1 MASYS
6 EQGAADD
13 RAISLV
19 SKASSEL
26 REIEG
31 LIEDGSRR
39 AADAVRQGAGL
50 AGRDRVADQ
59 VSEQI
64 KFLVIDLTFVADDYV
79 RCIDAL
85 LSQAGKADS
94 RLGEVSSRFT
104 AASPT
109 LQRIV
114 EQTADIDG
122 VIEPLRESMTSI
134 RESVEKMLG
143 AGRRLTSRHGTPA
156 G

>member
-1 MASYS
+1 MANYS

-13 RAISLV
+13 RAISLI

-26 REIEG
+26 KEIEG

-85 LSQAGKADS
+85 LSQADKTDS
-94 RLGEVSSRFT
+94 GSERLAICLLPPHRPCNGLLS
-104 AASPT
+104 
-109 LQRIV
+109 
-114 EQTADIDG
+114 G
-122 VIEPLRESMTSI
+122 H
-134 RESVEKMLG
+134 
-143 AGRRLTSRHGTPA
+143 LTSTVSLSRYA
-156 G
+156 NQ

>member
-39 AADAVRQGAGL
+39 AADAARQGAGL

-79 RCIDAL
+79 QCIDTL
-85 LSQAGKADS
+85 LSQDGKDDS
-94 RLGEVSSRFT
+94 RLGEVSSRF
-104 AASPT
+104 AGASPT
-109 LQRIV
+109 LQRFV
-114 EQTADIDG
+114 DRTADLDR
-122 VIEPLRESMTSI
+122 VIEPLRESMASI

-156 G
+156 E

>member
-19 SKASSEL
+19 SKASTEL

-39 AADAVRQGAGL
+39 AADAVRQGTGL

-85 LSQAGKADS
+85 LSQADKTDS
-94 RLGEVSSRFT
+94 RLGEVSSMFA

-109 LQRIV
+109 LQRFV
-114 EQTADIDG
+114 ERTADLDS

-143 AGRRLTSRHGTPA
+143 AGRRLTSRHETTA
-156 G
+156 E

>member
-1 MASYS
+1 MASYG

-19 SKASSEL
+19 NKASSAL

-39 AADAVRQGAGL
+39 AADAVSRGAGL
-50 AGRDRVADQ
+50 AGRERVADQ

-64 KFLVIDLTFVADDYV
+64 KFLVIDLAFVADDYV
-79 RCIDAL
+79 QCIADL
-85 LSQAGKADS
+85 LSQAGDADP
-94 RLGEVSSRFT
+94 RLGEVSSRFA

-109 LQRIV
+109 LQRFV
-114 EQTADIDG
+114 ERTADLDG
-122 VIEPLRESMTSI
+122 VIDPLRESLTSI
-134 RESVEKMLG
+134 RESAEKMLG
-143 AGRRLTSRHGTPA
+143 AGRRLTNRHGTRA
-156 G
+156 E